1 MSLNF
6 PKHPKDMNR
15 EELFD
20 RMQQVQS
27 VARKNN
33 KHSPMPT
40 RTTLREGQT
49 PTPADLHEE
58 AARKELA
65 GYYEEQVAMAGLPQ
79 AAEQTA
85 GIISEASQKTVE
97 AAIGRVLTQYEMEKV
112 RDMTRAGYDLETV
125 IKEISNTPESRAKAK
140 SIKNESKI
148 ENEMRGSER
157 GEYIKKKQNR

>member
-20 RMQQVQS
+20 MMQQVQS

-65 GYYEEQVAMAGLPQ
+65 GYYEEQVAMAGLPDAAKQVKQ
-79 AAEQTA
+79 ADTIHDAANEFAKGVGAMRQ
-85 GIISEASQKTVE
+85 ISKGKLKERDELDKQK
-97 AAIGRVLTQYEMEKV
+97 GRDGM
-112 RDMTRAGYDLETV
+112 LESDS
-125 IKEISNTPESRAKAK
+125 KKKISNDPERVKKFKEGKA
-140 SIKNESKI
+140 
-148 ENEMRGSER
+148 
-157 GEYIKKKQNR
+157 EYNAWRNKKK

>member
-20 RMQQVQS
+20 MMQKVQS

-33 KHSPMPT
+33 QHSPMPT

-65 GYYEEQVAMAGLPQ
+65 GYYEEQVAMAGPIGSANNQ
-79 AAEQTA
+79 VFEDTANKVITDYHKSAAREEGRLGQLSLEQVLEKY
-85 GIISEASQKTVE
+85 GNHPEIRSEYLKGE
-97 AAIGRVLTQYEMEKV
+97 A
-112 RDMTRAGYDLETV
+112 
-125 IKEISNTPESRAKAK
+125 ESRPGVDPRKRA
-140 SIKNESKI
+140 ED
-148 ENEMRGSER
+148 
-157 GEYIKKKQNR
+157 IKKEQGYK